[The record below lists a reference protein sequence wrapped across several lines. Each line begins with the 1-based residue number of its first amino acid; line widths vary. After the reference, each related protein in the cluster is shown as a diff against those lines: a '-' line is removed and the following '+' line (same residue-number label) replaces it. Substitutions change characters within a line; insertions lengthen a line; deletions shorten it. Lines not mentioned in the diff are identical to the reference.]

1 MLERLSGFSTSEL
14 CDGSSFPRT
23 MDYHIKPWVG
33 DKRIVGR
40 AVTVDVP
47 AGEGDLIAD
56 AILQLKKGDV
66 LVIAGK
72 GCCDYSYW
80 GDFRSFCARTAGA
93 AGVVID
99 GAFRDVE
106 ECREIGL
113 PVFARA
119 VTCITAAKKGT
130 GSINVPVSCG
140 GVCVRPGEIIVGD
153 DNGVCVI
160 DPAEANEIMERALKK
175 REAQEQAVREMERT
189 GILRTRMKKQ

>member
-66 LVIAGK
+66 
-72 GCCDYSYW
+72 
-80 GDFRSFCARTAGA
+80 
-93 AGVVID
+93 
-99 GAFRDVE
+99 E

-153 DNGVCVI
+153 ENGVCVI
-160 DPAEANEIMERALKK
+160 DPEEAEVIMEKAEKK
-175 REAQEQAVREMERT
+175 RAAQEQVVREIRKT
-189 GILRTRMKKQ
+189 GILRTRIKK

>member
-14 CDGSSFPRT
+14 CDGSSFPRA

-80 GDFRSFCARTAGA
+80 GDFRSFCAKTAGA
-93 AGVVID
+93 VGVVID

-153 DNGVCVI
+153 ENGVCVI
-160 DPAEANEIMERALKK
+160 DPEEAEAIMEKAEKK
-175 REAQEQAVREMERT
+175 RAAQEQVVREIRKT
-189 GILRTRMKKQ
+189 GILRTRIKK

>member
-14 CDGSSFPRT
+14 CDGSSFPRA

-99 GAFRDVE
+99 GGPPGWSST
-106 ECREIGL
+106 GL
-113 PVFARA
+113 FGMWRNAG
-119 VTCITAAKKGT
+119 KSGFS
-130 GSINVPVSCG
+130 GCG
-140 GVCVRPGEIIVGD
+140 GMQGNRPSRICQGSDLPYGGKEGNRRHQCSGQLRRRVRPSGRDHCRG
-153 DNGVCVI
+153 
-160 DPAEANEIMERALKK
+160 
-175 REAQEQAVREMERT
+175 
-189 GILRTRMKKQ
+189 

>member
-14 CDGSSFPRT
+14 CDGSSFPRA

-56 AILQLKKGDV
+56 AILQLKKG
-66 LVIAGK
+66 
-72 GCCDYSYW
+72 
-80 GDFRSFCARTAGA
+80 
-93 AGVVID
+93 
-99 GAFRDVE
+99 DVE

-153 DNGVCVI
+153 ENGVCVI
-160 DPAEANEIMERALKK
+160 DPEEAEVIMEKAEKK
-175 REAQEQAVREMERT
+175 RAAQEQVVREIRKT
-189 GILRTRMKKQ
+189 GILRTRIKK

>member
-99 GAFRDVE
+99 G
-106 ECREIGL
+106 
-113 PVFARA
+113 
-119 VTCITAAKKGT
+119 
-130 GSINVPVSCG
+130 SINVPVSCG

-153 DNGVCVI
+153 ENGVCVI
-160 DPAEANEIMERALKK
+160 DPEEAEVIMEKAEKK
-175 REAQEQAVREMERT
+175 RAAQEQVVREIRKT
-189 GILRTRMKKQ
+189 GILRTRIKK

>member
-14 CDGSSFPRT
+14 CDGSSFPRA

-93 AGVVID
+93 VG
-99 GAFRDVE
+99 G
-106 ECREIGL
+106 CR
-113 PVFARA
+113 
-119 VTCITAAKKGT
+119 
-130 GSINVPVSCG
+130 SSHVPVSCG

-153 DNGVCVI
+153 ENGVCVI
-160 DPAEANEIMERALKK
+160 DPEEAEVIMEKAEKK
-175 REAQEQAVREMERT
+175 RAAQEQVVREIRKT
-189 GILRTRMKKQ
+189 GILRTRIKK

>member
-1 MLERLSGFSTSEL
+1 MLERLSGFSASEL
-14 CDGSSFPRT
+14 CDGSSFPRA

-56 AILQLKKGDV
+56 AILQLKEGDV

-153 DNGVCVI
+153 ENGVCVI
-160 DPAEANEIMERALKK
+160 DPEEAEAIMEKAEKK
-175 REAQEQAVREMERT
+175 RAAQEQVVREIRKT
-189 GILRTRMKKQ
+189 GILRTRIKK

>member
-1 MLERLSGFSTSEL
+1 MKGFPAFPPRSSATVLPFRGPWTITSSP
-14 CDGSSFPRT
+14 G
-23 MDYHIKPWVG
+23 WVI
-33 DKRIVGR
+33 R
-40 AVTVDVP
+40 
-47 AGEGDLIAD
+47 ESWEE
-56 AILQLKKGDV
+56 Q
-66 LVIAGK
+66 VIAGK

-153 DNGVCVI
+153 ENGVCVI
-160 DPAEANEIMERALKK
+160 DPEEAEVIMEKAEKK
-175 REAQEQAVREMERT
+175 RAAQEQVVREIRKT
-189 GILRTRMKKQ
+189 GILRTRIKK

>member
-14 CDGSSFPRT
+14 CDGSSFPRA

-47 AGEGDLIAD
+47 VGEGDLIAD
-56 AILQLKKGDV
+56 AILQLKKG
-66 LVIAGK
+66 
-72 GCCDYSYW
+72 
-80 GDFRSFCARTAGA
+80 
-93 AGVVID
+93 
-99 GAFRDVE
+99 DVE

-153 DNGVCVI
+153 ENGVCVI
-160 DPAEANEIMERALKK
+160 DPEEAEVIMEKAEKK
-175 REAQEQAVREMERT
+175 RAAQEQVVREIRKT
-189 GILRTRMKKQ
+189 GILRTRIKK

>member
-1 MLERLSGFSTSEL
+1 
-14 CDGSSFPRT
+14 

-33 DKRIVGR
+33 VKRIVGR

-153 DNGVCVI
+153 ENGVCVI
-160 DPAEANEIMERALKK
+160 DPEEAEVIMEKAEKK
-175 REAQEQAVREMERT
+175 RAAQEQAVREMERT